1 MKMFD
6 HSEPHVSPVIWTDR
20 FYLQPT
26 DQAFLMELMTA
37 TRDSQI
43 WIFQPTNRTFISGLP
58 MRNREILDQEIYL
71 GFSYSQT
78 PEFRI
83 KKVFVIC
90 NREFW
95 VVDLSNVFHKLLTG
109 FAHLLVFFVDGSVFS
124 FP

>member
-20 FYLQPT
+20 IYLQPT

-37 TRDSQI
+37 IRDSQI
-43 WIFQPTNRTFISGLP
+43 WIFSQTNRTVISGLP
-58 MRNREILDQEIYL
+58 KRNREILDQKIDL

-78 PEFRI
+78 PEFVVEQ
-83 KKVFVIC
+83 VFVFC

-95 VVDLSNVFHKLLTG
+95 VVDLGYVFHKLLTG
-109 FAHLLVFFVDGSVFS
+109 FAHL